1 MLLAFMLSLKQN
13 KCPRNFK
20 PVLPNY
26 GYLVCNSF
34 VMWVF
39 FSPFKILGSFIS
51 TA

>member
-34 VMWVF
+34 VFQMF
-39 FSPFKILGSFIS
+39 ILCFEM
-51 TA
+51 